1 MAARSKYLRQRNGA
15 SASSTL
21 HAQREVARDRPR
33 LDQRR
38 ALPVLAEA
46 LVIGQRRR
54 HGDGD
59 CPGAR
64 LRPQPQVDAQHVA
77 VGGRR
82 LQQAHEVAHE
92 AHVERLHAVAVAH
105 RGLAGIV
112 EADEVDVA
120 RVVELGAAELA
131 QREHDEAAAL
141 LGVVAVECEA
151 AGRRGAAEEE
161 GEGGSDEG
169 FGGSRQGAD
178 HVLEHPGAAEIG
190 QRHRQATLW
199 RARRRPRIRAASSPA
214 SGESAERRERGVD
227 DLVRVAIEDRQ
238 EARRIRLDQAPEKG
252 RVIGDA
258 GQKRAHRP
266 RRQGLARGGLQ
277 CRLEIGEAPARAAL
291 VGDARVRLEELP
303 QRTGRRFGRRVHLAI
318 TGARLH
324 DVKPGVSYASS
335 AAGKMTCLRKL
346 DFGRLVKPRTRRPTS
361 RRLRL
366 PPANRLDLACP

>member
-21 HAQREVARDRPR
+21 HAQREVARDRPC

-161 GEGGSDEG
+161 GEGGSEEG
-169 FGGSRQGAD
+169 FGSSRQGAD
-178 HVLEHPGAAEIG
+178 HVLENPGAAEIG

-214 SGESAERRERGVD
+214 SGESAERRERGVE
-227 DLVRVAIEDRQ
+227 RPRSGRDRGSPGGPPDPPRSGSRERASDRRCRP
-238 EARRIRLDQAPEKG
+238 EARAPAAPPG
-252 RVIGDA
+252 P
-258 GQKRAHRP
+258 RARRAPVPP
-266 RRQGLARGGLQ
+266 RDRRGASARGP
-277 CRLEIGEAPARAAL
+277 CRRRAGAP
-291 VGDARVRLEELP
+291 
-303 QRTGRRFGRRVHLAI
+303 
-318 TGARLH
+318 
-324 DVKPGVSYASS
+324 
-335 AAGKMTCLRKL
+335 
-346 DFGRLVKPRTRRPTS
+346 
-361 RRLRL
+361 
-366 PPANRLDLACP
+366 